1 MECESC
7 QFTWCEEATP
17 RTGFHFQSCVNGL
30 VVLNKDRRTYDCEH
44 QNECLDLLICQCRTR
59 QFTWGYCQQ
68 FNRANVNIIYT
79 M

>member
-30 VVLNKDRRTYDCEH
+30 VVLNKDRRTYDGEH
-44 QNECLDLLICQCRTR
+44 QNESLDVSILNDASVVQGSLHGVI
-59 QFTWGYCQQ
+59 
-68 FNRANVNIIYT
+68 VNSLT
-79 M
+79 GQM